1 MAGSTDHETVLNARL
16 AELLRRIGLDARAEY
31 RQPGSVKQIDVD
43 VNMGSHRVALEAEID
58 NPKGAWQ
65 DAAKRRKEAEAG
77 QVVADRV
84 IAVNYPA
91 GLLASS
97 FTAGTSVE
105 LAVLPSSNFFPTPVA
120 ALAGVIR
127 RSQPIGKDP
136 DSIAK
141 ELDDILTTATER
153 LSTSQRDDLTAA
165 LDVDPTKANNKTV
178 RAAAKRALLVVA
190 AAAMFHARLDDGN
203 LPALRPA
210 IDARSG
216 EPYEGD
222 WPPGKMQQC
231 VTSPDVVGALDE
243 AWNMILAV
251 DYRPIFEAG
260 RRVLMAPAQNAAW
273 AQSVK
278 HVAGR
283 ALSVARDA
291 ASARH
296 DLMGRIF
303 HRLVDTAR
311 YDGSYYTSTAAAVLL
326 AGLSISPD
334 SLPSELGDYR
344 LIDPACG
351 TGTLLMAAAERIRDL
366 RGVEHAT
373 EDATV
378 LIEHVISGLDVN
390 TTACHMAATT
400 LGLLSPST
408 TFSRMNI
415 RRMTLGV
422 DSNGDTR
429 VGSLE
434 LLTHKKGAPRLDLDL
449 DWASGEHVDTGDM
462 AEIAANSMDLVIM
475 NPPYT
480 RDSLRHDQFPT
491 AVEKKLK
498 AREKTLT
505 AGRAGHGSSSGTM
518 FMDLGEHLTGLDDGA
533 TLAFVAPLAMAGAPS
548 ARPARKLLAEWFHIE
563 WVVASHD
570 PTRPHFSEN
579 TAISEMLVVCRRD
592 GRSISRRPPTK
603 FVRLRKNPS
612 AATEAAFL
620 GAALETG
627 ELPAPFGSIT
637 SRPAEKMS
645 DGYWEPIGLTSPYLA
660 VTFERIEDGTLFKS
674 DPLGEYAIIGPAG
687 QRIRDAFVK
696 HTEPDEKAR
705 KALWHNDTTRTQT
718 IRATTDSY
726 IHAKPSPKLKRLANR
741 YWEQRGRLLLSVTP
755 RLNTAR
761 VNTIRLDEPAVGSL
775 WVPARFTIEQE
786 REKIEMEKAMCAYL
800 NSSLGWTALIGV
812 ASPKNL
818 ARPALSLDAFRRI
831 PVPTLLPAAR
841 KKLAAAFDSLA
852 NSTFSLLQTASTDQ
866 NRAALDDALAD
877 ALGIDQETMVTIR
890 HELAREPF
898 VG

>member
-1 MAGSTDHETVLNARL
+1 MASGTDHETVLNARL
-16 AELLRRIGLDARAEY
+16 AELLRGVGLNARAEH
-31 RQPGSVKQIDVD
+31 RQPGSSKQIDVD

-58 NPKGAWQ
+58 NPTGAWQ
-65 DAAKRRKEAEAG
+65 DAEKRREEAEVG
-77 QVVADRV
+77 HVVADRL

-91 GLLASS
+91 GLQASS
-97 FTAGTSVE
+97 FAADTSIE
-105 LAVLPSSNFFPTPVA
+105 LAVLPSRSFFPTPVT

-127 RSQPIGKDP
+127 RSRPIGRDP

-141 ELDDILTTATER
+141 DLDDVLTTATER
-153 LSTSQRDDLTAA
+153 LSASQREGLTAA
-165 LDVDPTKANNKTV
+165 LDVDPSKAGTKTV

-203 LPALRPA
+203 LPALRPG
-210 IDARSG
+210 IDARNG
-216 EPYEGD
+216 QPYEGD
-222 WPPGKMQQC
+222 WPPRKMQQC
-231 VTSPDVVGALDE
+231 VTSADVVGALDE
-243 AWNMILAV
+243 AWDMILAV

-273 AQSVK
+273 AKSVK
-278 HVAGR
+278 LVSDR

-326 AGLSISPD
+326 AGLCISPD
-334 SLPSELGDYR
+334 SLPQELSDYS

-366 RGVEHAT
+366 RDAEHAT
-373 EDATV
+373 EDAAL

-408 TFSRMNI
+408 AFSRMNI
-415 RRMTLGV
+415 RRMPLGV
-422 DSNGDTR
+422 DPNGDTR

-434 LLTHKKGAPRLDLDL
+434 LLTHKKGAPRLDLNL
-449 DWASGEHVDTGDM
+449 DWASGEHIDTGDK
-462 AEIAANSMDLVIM
+462 AEIAPNSMDLVIM

-480 RDSLRHDQFPT
+480 RDSLRHDQFP
-491 AVEKKLK
+491 AAIEKKLK
-498 AREKTLT
+498 AREKELT
-505 AGRAGHGSSSGTM
+505 SGRAGHGSSSGTM

-548 ARPARKLLAEWFHIE
+548 ARPVRKMLAEWFHIE

-579 TAISEMLVVCRRD
+579 TAIAEMLVVCRRNS
-592 GRSISRRPPTK
+592 RSIEDRPPTK

-627 ELPAPFGSIT
+627 KLPEVFGSIV
-637 SRPAEKMS
+637 SRRAEKMA
-645 DGYWEPIGLTSPYLA
+645 DGSWEPIGLTSAYLSF
-660 VTFERIEDGTLFKS
+660 TFEQIEEGTLFKS
-674 DPLGEYAIIGPAG
+674 GPLGELAVIGPAG

-705 KALWHNDTTRTQT
+705 KALWHNDTNRTQT
-718 IRATTDSY
+718 IRANTDSY
-726 IHAKPSPKLKRLANR
+726 IRAKPNARLERLADS

-761 VNTIRLDEPAVGSL
+761 VNTVRLDEPAVGSL
-775 WVPARFTIEQE
+775 WVPARFTSTRDSE
-786 REKIEMEKAMCAYL
+786 RVEMEKAICAYL

-818 ARPALSLDAFRRI
+818 ARPALSLDAFRRV
-831 PVPTLLPAAR
+831 PVPALQPAAR
-841 KKLAAAFDSLA
+841 RKLAAAFDLLA
-852 NSTFSLLQTASTDQ
+852 DSTFNLLHAARTDP

-877 ALGIDQETMVTIR
+877 ALGITRETMSTIR
-890 HELAREPF
+890 QELAREPF
-898 VG
+898 VE